1 MVMLK
6 QLRRVFKHRWMD
18 EASHVLSTDALQR
31 LQARIAASEALH
43 SGEIRICVEAGLP
56 NGFLLQNATMPTL
69 LRQRALDQF
78 GRLGVWDTEANNGV
92 LIYLC
97 LAERAIELV
106 ADRGVDR
113 RVSQQQWAALVQR
126 LGAALRM
133 GQFEAG
139 LMQSVD
145 ELNTLLVQ
153 HFAVAP
159 GQRNPNELP
168 DTVVLA

>member
-6 QLRRVFKHRWMD
+6 HFRRIFKHRWTD
-18 EASHVLSTDALQR
+18 HASRTLPADALQR

-56 NGFLLQNATMPTL
+56 NGLLLQDVAMATL

-78 GRLGVWDTEANNGV
+78 GRLGVWNTEANNGV

-113 RVSQQQWAALVQR
+113 CVSQQQWAALVQR
-126 LGAALRM
+126 LGAALKL

-139 LMQSVD
+139 LLQTV
-145 ELNTLLVQ
+145 EEVNTLLVQ
-153 HFAVAP
+153 HFAVQP
-159 GQRNPNELP
+159 GERNPNELP
-168 DTVVLA
+168 DAVVLK